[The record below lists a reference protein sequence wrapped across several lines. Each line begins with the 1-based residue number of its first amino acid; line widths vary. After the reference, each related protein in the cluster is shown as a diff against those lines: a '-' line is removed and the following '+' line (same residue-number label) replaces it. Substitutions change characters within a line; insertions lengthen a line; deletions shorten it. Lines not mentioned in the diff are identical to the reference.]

1 MTFVWVKSCSLYLGL
16 SFHPTVKLEAN
27 NTVCALLSPFLTFSL
42 SWTYQICLR
51 RQIKLCL
58 FYASH
63 LFIIKIVTLVVY
75 LIQSWFWLF
84 IRISSKRRNFH
95 HWYLYCIY
103 SWGLFGAA
111 RTLSVEYVAPIRS
124 KTTASDDDG
133 CTPGCTGWSSESGF
147 ADTSRPNS
155 IAHDEYAFAV
165 SDTSFDKLSA
175 LTHQEIM
182 LNDDVRNEMSINF

>member
-1 MTFVWVKSCSLYLGL
+1 MGEILQ
-16 SFHPTVKLEAN
+16 P
-27 NTVCALLSPFLTFSL
+27 L
-42 SWTYQICLR
+42 SWLELSSHRETWSQQYS
-51 RQIKLCL
+51 LCSPKPIPDIFL
-58 FYASH
+58 VVNLPNLSETTDKTLLVLWSH

>member
-42 SWTYQICLR
+42 LWTYQICLR

-75 LIQSWFWLF
+75 LIQSWFWLSF
-84 IRISSKRRNFH
+84 VFPANGEISTTDT
-95 HWYLYCIY
+95 YCIY